1 VSAATV
7 AELIGIFLAGATPG
21 LEAVIVV
28 PVGIAA
34 GLPVPAVLAAAIAGN
49 LATVVLSV
57 VFGERVRRW
66 WRRRRA
72 NQDRTDR
79 RSQRAQRVADRW
91 GLPGL
96 ALLGPVSLGTQASAV
111 IAIALGQTR
120 QRTLTWIS
128 AGTVVWAA
136 VAASLAAG
144 GLQLLGIGA

>member
-1 VSAATV
+1 MSTATV
-7 AELIGIFLAGATPG
+7 AELIGIFVAGATPG

-57 VFGERVRRW
+57 LVGERLRTW

-72 NQDRTDR
+72 DLDRTER
-79 RSQRAQRVADRW
+79 RSKRAQRVADRW

-96 ALLGPVSLGTQASAV
+96 ALLGPLSLGTQASAV
-111 IAIALGQTR
+111 VAIALGQTR
-120 QRTLTWIS
+120 QRTLAWIG
-128 AGTVVWAA
+128 AGTVLWAG
-136 VAASLAAG
+136 VAGLSAG
-144 GLQLLGIGA
+144 GVQLLGIGG